1 MKANSNQPEFWAQK
15 AETELKATE
24 GQLNV
29 YLDRERIKRI
39 KVYSVMNDIPI
50 KDLVSAALEA
60 KYNL

>member
-1 MKANSNQPEFWAQK
+1 MKANSNQPEFWAKK
-15 AETELKATE
+15 AVTELKATE

-50 KDLVSAALEA
+50 KELVSAALEA

>member
-1 MKANSNQPEFWAQK
+1 MKANLNQPEFWAK
-15 AETELKATE
+15 KTVTELKATE

-50 KDLVSAALEA
+50 KDLVSAALES
-60 KYNL
+60 